1 MPKPSDKTLELM
13 HRADVV
19 LKQNRKRLVISQN
32 WMRRSN
38 SSGNVA
44 RRGGVARGGDAKI
57 PDRQYSSYYHRT
69 PLNLRPKF
77 MKETKETSDPN
88 KYNDAATMIPR
99 IIKIDHDENEV
110 ESECSIST
118 RIISMHPAT
127 NLPVPVPAPVPAP
140 APAPAPAPVYSIDPS
155 KEVLEKT
162 SSFGFGLARDHGHHH
177 EQDHAKHTVQQTDL
191 HKFTRI
197 HTQDPKRNSKILS
210 FRNRTRQLEQKFES
224 ESKGLGLDLH
234 RNKSFTK
241 HGCDDNDDGNDDSSM
256 LSPLTF
262 FVSRTSTQQ
271 SRSSIADLKMKKMQM
286 ELARDRKR
294 IRIPS
299 VIFTSASNPILASS
313 PSLELV

>member
-69 PLNLRPKF
+69 PLNLRSKF

-127 NLPVPVPAPVPAP
+127 NLPAP
-140 APAPAPAPVYSIDPS
+140 APA
-155 KEVLEKT
+155 
-162 SSFGFGLARDHGHHH
+162 
-177 EQDHAKHTVQQTDL
+177 VQQTDL

-224 ESKGLGLDLH
+224 KSKGLGLDLH